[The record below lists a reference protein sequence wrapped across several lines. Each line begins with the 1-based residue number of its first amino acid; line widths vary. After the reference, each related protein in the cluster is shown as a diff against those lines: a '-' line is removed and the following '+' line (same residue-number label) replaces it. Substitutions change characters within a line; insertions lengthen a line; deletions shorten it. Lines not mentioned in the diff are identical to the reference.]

1 MTLDTQSLSNLSA
14 RSLVALAGAGSASV
28 LASALVFQ
36 SLGFQPCELCI
47 LQRWPHL
54 AAAVLAALVWAL
66 WQKAP
71 ALRPPLSLAGAALMV
86 LSSGLGL
93 YHSGV
98 ERHIFAGPDSCTS
111 GPVGTLSA
119 SDLLAQINAAPLVR
133 CDEIVW
139 DIFGIT
145 MPNLNA
151 AASLGFA
158 ALWLWAAL
166 KARRG

>member
-1 MTLDTQSLSNLSA
+1 MTLAAPSPRL
-14 RSLVALAGAGSASV
+14 LVALASLG
-28 LASALVFQ
+28 SALVLAGA
-36 SLGFQPCELCI
+36 LGFEALGFPPCDLCL

-54 AAAVLAALVWAL
+54 AALMLGAVVLTLRLPAWAARMLMLAGALAALTTAV
-66 WQKAP
+66 
-71 ALRPPLSLAGAALMV
+71 
-86 LSSGLGL
+86 LGL

-119 SDLLAQINAAPLVR
+119 ADLMAQINAAPLVR

-139 DIFGIT
+139 DIFGLT

-151 AASLGFA
+151 LASTAFA
-158 ALWLWAAL
+158 ALWVAAFL
-166 KARRG
+166 ARRRTAD

>member
-1 MTLDTQSLSNLSA
+1 MTLDTHFLRSLSA
-14 RSLVALAGAGSASV
+14 QSLVALAGAGSAAV
-28 LASALVFQ
+28 LAGALVFQ
-36 SLGFQPCELCI
+36 SLGFAPCELCI

-54 AAAVLAALVWAL
+54 AAAVLAMLLWAL
-66 WQKAP
+66 WHKAP
-71 ALRPPLSLAGAALMV
+71 ALRPLAYAGAALMG